1 MKKIFSFAKKK
12 KGFSP
17 NSSDTGSVLSVGYE
31 IKEKDLSKIHKA
43 ASSGDLSKLKQLA
56 KKNDL
61 SQLDKENRTPL
72 HIACA
77 NGHVEI
83 VQFLVES
90 KAKLNL
96 CDNQNR
102 SPLMKA
108 VQCQQERCV
117 VTLLEHN
124 ADPNLVDINGNTAL
138 HLAALIPS
146 ISMAVQLL
154 EHEANVNAQN
164 KDGCTP
170 LTLAVTE
177 NHVEMAEFLL
187 KEGAD
192 MNAADQGERTSL
204 MIAACNGQI
213 SMVRLLLRYN
223 ADVTIKDEKGW
234 TSDDYA
240 VMNGHHACS
249 HLIIEHGTKG
259 KTQPSPSHFAS
270 AGKKPAAVLGS
281 PRHMAQAGPA
291 LGQPATDREEL
302 QLSGAAEA
310 GKVDED
316 DSQAE
321 SISRASRRGAGDS
334 WPSSDEDDLDFS
346 PKKTQKPNLKK
357 LMSASQKGRTDEG
370 GLSDVAFTSKPRGNS
385 QEEGESDSPEGQE
398 EEESDEED
406 EDEEDEVDE
415 EDEGDDDDEDDEEED
430 EDAEE
435 ESEEDEEVDEE
446 QDEEEEEEDDMEKDD
461 VAVAHIRNDGINDE
475 ELPRPVTA
483 GADAD
488 IEEEADVEQPLV
500 EGHDPHQSAAGTD
513 QAAVTEDQEPMENVF
528 RVKIRNDNG
537 NDHED
542 EGLSKNIINEADN
555 GTLGILDFGEDCVVS
570 AIRVESGYSDEE
582 EDHGNKENSDKDH
595 VEARSPQEPKV
606 LPQQNVGWNVQ
617 AEEPPFPD
625 MSWGDD
631 NNESDD
637 LAHSPEEPKDPP
649 LHTGLTLSG
658 KSPEEPVSPDVSRR
672 DEKDRVENSAKQK
685 FIGSMSPVL
694 AEPNLQ
700 KSSDKTL
707 LGKEMD
713 EPTSPVE
720 SWVEKKGVHV
730 RASGHSHDIS
740 ISGSHRK
747 PMTLPQKNVGTNLL
761 SKRRDQPSSPELSW
775 GDEKDEDNEGPTYND
790 EALEMQ
796 PAAVIES
803 KASDSWDSDEGNL
816 KSEHLQPAG
825 KVAEQQEYS
834 APVSLIVGHYEGP
847 YEPKEDSGKIAAG
860 SSKANEERVES
871 PCMSAEKQ
879 SESDIDWGD
888 EISNHEQL
896 PQTAIDDVELDPP
909 LGEDLEGLMVR
920 ATEDKRATNLK
931 IYNAGAS
938 KDGISTEDDEED
950 EDEEDDDDE
959 ETKEDENEENKNI
972 EVPDINT
979 NAQDGQKSHGASV
992 KQKSEPSKDV
1002 KRDFLSELGLEGG
1015 EEEEDSPWDSESG
1028 SDSPGKL
1035 QGVAHTPVKAHKV
1048 MASISEEKNE
1058 DPFYIPSFLRGSRH
1072 CRMANLE
1079 IPRRLVRTGD
1089 LSAPDL
1095 QDGGLEK
1102 KPVLKAQ
1109 PAPVLPKPAEP
1120 KDDAVKNKDLM
1131 EELGLD
1137 DADDLE
1143 DASDWD
1149 TASTASRTIA
1159 GRKLASPSGEE
1170 PGERPPA
1177 AQSKAQG
1184 PPSPTARTPPLPS
1197 PRSSNPS
1204 TTLQPQPHPRA
1215 RRLLP
1220 AKAES
1225 EEESDWDSESGT
1237 PASSPRK
1244 TGKLQPNLPEDKAI
1258 SKPDILPHPRQLSPE
1273 DGGSRGSVES
1283 KEEPHKERHAVDT
1296 SGLDV
1301 SNPTHVTPGE
1311 SHSRST
1317 QEEEGTRTGDKASE
1331 PWEKRYEKIWVEIEK
1346 REVKSQFKSV
1356 AAELKEKF
1364 GETQKDAGGP
1374 TLDAGSGED
1383 EDEHG
1388 EGDAPFRTAEE
1399 ESSEEEEIIRPAAR
1413 AKSLVLLP
1421 IPEQRESG
1429 LEDSATEPAESPQSE
1444 RRARR
1449 KSGSPQDPCSA
1460 ESSQRGEPDRITEKQ
1475 ENKQFPALRLPGSDL
1490 KDSDTDLDVD
1500 AGNCGKRK
1508 KELDSEESS
1517 IGEPKLK
1524 LHPSKES
1531 KLCASAQ
1538 RTHNETEAEAEDSE
1552 PSPSPSLHTN
1562 PSASLRYSDE
1572 ELEEDRH
1579 RFQREVGKLRVALLD
1594 LEKEKAQLRKE
1605 VGTEKKSIISEVQRP
1620 GGLWDGEGSSRQS
1633 VQESQVVKPPQ
1644 TSRKQQLSEKGNGVT
1659 PKDKTREGLPQRDSP
1674 KSPKSGST
1682 ASKQE
1687 GDGVNTG
1694 ERNAQRPPP
1703 RPRQAAHANGDPL
1716 SVFDDSTVSETSE
1729 DDGRSAA
1736 AGNRGNKEASE
1747 REMADDL
1754 DELTQSSDTP
1764 TEDEVSPTSG
1774 YRNASL
1780 LIQQLDS
1787 SSVDSVSM
1795 VKLQNMFHEYERT
1808 IQRERGRYSL
1818 LADKVSRLEKDR
1830 AELRRALEETR
1841 EGRSVLERRQVE
1853 LETDLNNLKFALKQE
1868 QEKHRNA
1875 AMLYDKSREQ
1885 LRKKEEQQR
1894 AEAEE
1899 RQRTELAMRNLEL
1912 EMRALVNN
1920 MKQLEEDRNEA
1931 QRMLNQERSAR
1942 ALQEGVLSSHL
1953 RKQKEIEEEN
1963 RRNFNKSSE
1972 AMSQLSEASDREKEL
1987 MQQSRGLQEEVT
1999 SLQMELEH
2007 ARSHSR
2013 QEEGRLSEES
2023 EALRERL
2030 EDVRRDL
2037 KLSEE
2042 ALAQTVFQCN
2052 SQLSGLKAE
2061 ASVAAA
2067 KLEHERQA
2075 REKLEA
2081 EAESARAR
2089 LASALQEVERSQA
2102 GLAEAERAL
2111 QRERDER
2118 QRAREKL
2125 DAEAAAQ
2132 RDAIHGLSQRLGKAE
2147 AKANGLENE
2156 CHRSALA
2163 LTEKTLLLETAER
2176 EREQALA
2183 RLAER
2188 DAALLAEREQ
2198 RSKAAARQEALQERL
2213 GQAQSEN
2220 MLLRQQ
2226 LEEAHSRGA
2235 VKERAVSDAQERFGD
2250 MLAKLR
2256 SDSEERVHMVEERSR
2271 ELAEKNTEL
2280 REQVRKQEQ
2289 ENAEREAKLRQLQQE
2304 LADSLK
2310 KLSMSE
2316 ASLEVNTRYRSD
2328 LEDEKLRLQKEM
2340 DRLKGK
2346 LQESEEQFVQSE
2358 RRLHSLKSTLDDKER
2373 EIIASSQK
2381 LQEVLS
2387 ASTAAEKTIKQLE
2400 EAVQRLEIEN
2410 ARLEAAAKQQTNR
2423 IEVLQKGV
2431 QEAALPSD
2439 SSPGGMVRNRLEGL
2453 VTDLQ
2458 GAKINLEDQLSR
2470 EVQKQSVLSHNAQ
2483 GSHQLWEEELKSR
2496 SRLGL
2501 RLAELEKEKEDLST
2515 QMDIERKKV
2524 KKIAEQKK
2532 SVDVRL
2538 EQEMKRNTDLQK
2550 EMLRTLVKTAKK
2562 KLREQDSGDVA
2573 SPLSSLRGEM
2583 GHRQMDADAAVGRM
2597 KVDELSL
2604 QLEKEAL
2611 KCSRLEAVNGELKE
2625 QLSSLRSLSKSHER
2639 LERSKRQLEEEVSG
2653 LRRQMETSMMDQSQA
2668 EQYRRE
2674 TEERA
2679 RQEIRHKLE
2688 EVNLF
2693 LQTQAAS
2700 QEALEQIKA
2709 ANEASL
2715 RSQLEQRVRDLDSE
2729 LSRLRTSQQDSL
2741 SQRDSTKTELER
2753 YRELYAEELRLRK
2766 SLGAKLE
2773 RSNERLAEA
2782 NGRLLSERQ
2791 RSKSLIT
2798 SGIVNGGL
2806 AGPSL
2811 DMGPLGSV
2819 GAYGATL
2826 GPLNRSLSLGGS
2838 FLSPVGEGH
2847 NSRVEAYLA
2856 KMQSELE
2863 KNISKELDHAAAE
2876 LEGGSARLSPV
2887 GSAAGSQKTLN
2898 VDQDPVT
2905 RATQQYLE
2913 VLKKNYMI

>member
-1283 KEEPHKERHAVDT
+1283 KEEPHK
-1296 SGLDV
+1296 
-1301 SNPTHVTPGE
+1301 
-1311 SHSRST
+1311 
-1317 QEEEGTRTGDKASE
+1317 
-1331 PWEKRYEKIWVEIEK
+1331 
-1346 REVKSQFKSV
+1346 
-1356 AAELKEKF
+1356 
-1364 GETQKDAGGP
+1364 
-1374 TLDAGSGED
+1374 
-1383 EDEHG
+1383 
-1388 EGDAPFRTAEE
+1388 
-1399 ESSEEEEIIRPAAR
+1399 
-1413 AKSLVLLP
+1413 
-1421 IPEQRESG
+1421 
-1429 LEDSATEPAESPQSE
+1429 
-1444 RRARR
+1444 
-1449 KSGSPQDPCSA
+1449 
-1460 ESSQRGEPDRITEKQ
+1460 
-1475 ENKQFPALRLPGSDL
+1475 
-1490 KDSDTDLDVD
+1490 
-1500 AGNCGKRK
+1500 
-1508 KELDSEESS
+1508 
-1517 IGEPKLK
+1517 
-1524 LHPSKES
+1524 
-1531 KLCASAQ
+1531 
-1538 RTHNETEAEAEDSE
+1538 
-1552 PSPSPSLHTN
+1552 
-1562 PSASLRYSDE
+1562 
-1572 ELEEDRH
+1572 
-1579 RFQREVGKLRVALLD
+1579 
-1594 LEKEKAQLRKE
+1594 

-2550 EMLRTLVKTAKK
+2550 EMYRLRTLVKTAKK

>member
-192 MNAADQGERTSL
+192 VNAADQGERTSL

-270 AGKKPAAVLGS
+270 TGKKPAAVLGS

-357 LMSASQKGRTDEG
+357 LMSASQKGRTDVIA
-370 GLSDVAFTSKPRGNS
+370 DVDRSSSES
-385 QEEGESDSPEGQE
+385 QSEQESEGEAKRNSSLP
-398 EEESDEED
+398 
-406 EDEEDEVDE
+406 
-415 EDEGDDDDEDDEEED
+415 
-430 EDAEE
+430 
-435 ESEEDEEVDEE
+435 
-446 QDEEEEEEDDMEKDD
+446 
-461 VAVAHIRNDGINDE
+461 VA
-475 ELPRPVTA
+475 LPPTIA
-483 GADAD
+483 
-488 IEEEADVEQPLV
+488 
-500 EGHDPHQSAAGTD
+500 
-513 QAAVTEDQEPMENVF
+513 
-528 RVKIRNDNG
+528 
-537 NDHED
+537 
-542 EGLSKNIINEADN
+542 
-555 GTLGILDFGEDCVVS
+555 
-570 AIRVESGYSDEE
+570 
-582 EDHGNKENSDKDH
+582 
-595 VEARSPQEPKV
+595 
-606 LPQQNVGWNVQ
+606 LPNP
-617 AEEPPFPD
+617 A
-625 MSWGDD
+625 
-631 NNESDD
+631 
-637 LAHSPEEPKDPP
+637 
-649 LHTGLTLSG
+649 
-658 KSPEEPVSPDVSRR
+658 
-672 DEKDRVENSAKQK
+672 
-685 FIGSMSPVL
+685 
-694 AEPNLQ
+694 
-700 KSSDKTL
+700 SS
-707 LGKEMD
+707 
-713 EPTSPVE
+713 
-720 SWVEKKGVHV
+720 
-730 RASGHSHDIS
+730 
-740 ISGSHRK
+740 
-747 PMTLPQKNVGTNLL
+747 
-761 SKRRDQPSSPELSW
+761 SSPSFC
-775 GDEKDEDNEGPTYND
+775 KP
-790 EALEMQ
+790 
-796 PAAVIES
+796 
-803 KASDSWDSDEGNL
+803 
-816 KSEHLQPAG
+816 
-825 KVAEQQEYS
+825 
-834 APVSLIVGHYEGP
+834 
-847 YEPKEDSGKIAAG
+847 
-860 SSKANEERVES
+860 
-871 PCMSAEKQ
+871 
-879 SESDIDWGD
+879 
-888 EISNHEQL
+888 
-896 PQTAIDDVELDPP
+896 PQATSTPP
-909 LGEDLEGLMVR
+909 SHC
-920 ATEDKRATNLK
+920 K
-931 IYNAGAS
+931 

-950 EDEEDDDDE
+950 EDEEEDDDDDDDE
-959 ETKEDENEENKNI
+959 ETKEDENEENKSR

-992 KQKSEPSKDV
+992 KQKSNPKDV

-1170 PGERPPA
+1170 PGERLPA

-1204 TTLQPQPHPRA
+1204 ATLQPQPHPRA

-1220 AKAES
+1220 ATAES

-1364 GETQKDAGGP
+1364 GETQKDAGEP
-1374 TLDAGSGED
+1374 TLNAGSGED

-1449 KSGSPQDPCSA
+1449 QSGSPQDPCSA

-1500 AGNCGKRK
+1500 AGNCRERK

-1517 IGEPKLK
+1517 ISEPKLK

-1674 KSPKSGST
+1674 KSPKSGSA

-1694 ERNAQRPPP
+1694 ERSAQRPPP

-1716 SVFDDSTVSETSE
+1716 SVFDDSTVSDASE

-1972 AMSQLSEASDREKEL
+1972 AMSQLSEASDREREL

-1999 SLQMELEH
+1999 SLQMELER

-2102 GLAEAERAL
+2102 GRAEAERAL

-2132 RDAIHGLSQRLGKAE
+2132 RDAVHGLSQRLGKAE

-2358 RRLHSLKSTLDDKER
+2358 RRVHSLKSTLDDKER

-2410 ARLEAAAKQQTNR
+2410 ARLEAGAKQQTNR
-2423 IEVLQKGV
+2423 IEVLQKGA
-2431 QEAALPSD
+2431 QEAAL
-2439 SSPGGMVRNRLEGL
+2439 VRNRLEGL

-2550 EMLRTLVKTAKK
+2550 EMYRLRTLVKTAKK

-2741 SQRDSTKTELER
+2741 SQRESTKTELER
-2753 YRELYAEELRLRK
+2753 YRELYGEELRLRK

-2838 FLSPVGEGH
+2838 FLNPVGEGH

>member
-192 MNAADQGERTSL
+192 VNAADQGERTSL

-259 KTQPSPSHFAS
+259 KTQPSPSHFPS
-270 AGKKPAAVLGS
+270 AGKKPAAILGS

-357 LMSASQKGRTDEG
+357 LMSASQKGRTDVIA
-370 GLSDVAFTSKPRGNS
+370 DVDRSSSES
-385 QEEGESDSPEGQE
+385 QSEQESEGEAKRNSSLP
-398 EEESDEED
+398 
-406 EDEEDEVDE
+406 
-415 EDEGDDDDEDDEEED
+415 
-430 EDAEE
+430 
-435 ESEEDEEVDEE
+435 
-446 QDEEEEEEDDMEKDD
+446 
-461 VAVAHIRNDGINDE
+461 VA
-475 ELPRPVTA
+475 LPPTIA
-483 GADAD
+483 
-488 IEEEADVEQPLV
+488 
-500 EGHDPHQSAAGTD
+500 
-513 QAAVTEDQEPMENVF
+513 
-528 RVKIRNDNG
+528 
-537 NDHED
+537 
-542 EGLSKNIINEADN
+542 
-555 GTLGILDFGEDCVVS
+555 
-570 AIRVESGYSDEE
+570 
-582 EDHGNKENSDKDH
+582 
-595 VEARSPQEPKV
+595 
-606 LPQQNVGWNVQ
+606 LPNP
-617 AEEPPFPD
+617 A
-625 MSWGDD
+625 
-631 NNESDD
+631 
-637 LAHSPEEPKDPP
+637 
-649 LHTGLTLSG
+649 
-658 KSPEEPVSPDVSRR
+658 
-672 DEKDRVENSAKQK
+672 
-685 FIGSMSPVL
+685 
-694 AEPNLQ
+694 
-700 KSSDKTL
+700 SS
-707 LGKEMD
+707 
-713 EPTSPVE
+713 
-720 SWVEKKGVHV
+720 
-730 RASGHSHDIS
+730 
-740 ISGSHRK
+740 
-747 PMTLPQKNVGTNLL
+747 
-761 SKRRDQPSSPELSW
+761 SSPSFC
-775 GDEKDEDNEGPTYND
+775 KP
-790 EALEMQ
+790 
-796 PAAVIES
+796 
-803 KASDSWDSDEGNL
+803 
-816 KSEHLQPAG
+816 
-825 KVAEQQEYS
+825 
-834 APVSLIVGHYEGP
+834 
-847 YEPKEDSGKIAAG
+847 
-860 SSKANEERVES
+860 
-871 PCMSAEKQ
+871 
-879 SESDIDWGD
+879 
-888 EISNHEQL
+888 
-896 PQTAIDDVELDPP
+896 PQATSTPP
-909 LGEDLEGLMVR
+909 SHC
-920 ATEDKRATNLK
+920 K
-931 IYNAGAS
+931 

-950 EDEEDDDDE
+950 EDEEEDDDDDDDE
-959 ETKEDENEENKNI
+959 ETKEDENEENKMN
-972 EVPDINT
+972 P
-979 NAQDGQKSHGASV
+979 
-992 KQKSEPSKDV
+992 KDV

-1058 DPFYIPSFLRGSRH
+1058 
-1072 CRMANLE
+1072 
-1079 IPRRLVRTGD
+1079 
-1089 LSAPDL
+1089 DL

-1204 TTLQPQPHPRA
+1204 ATLQPQPHPRA

-1364 GETQKDAGGP
+1364 GETQKDAGEP

-1449 KSGSPQDPCSA
+1449 QSGSPQDPCSA

-1674 KSPKSGST
+1674 KSPKSGSV

-1687 GDGVNTG
+1687 GDGVNPG

-1716 SVFDDSTVSETSE
+1716 SVFDDSTVSEASE

-1972 AMSQLSEASDREKEL
+1972 AMSQLSEASDREREL
-1987 MQQSRGLQEEVT
+1987 MQQSRGLQ
-1999 SLQMELEH
+1999 
-2007 ARSHSR
+2007 
-2013 QEEGRLSEES
+2013 EES

-2102 GLAEAERAL
+2102 GRAEAERAL

-2132 RDAIHGLSQRLGKAE
+2132 RDAVHGLSQRLGKAE

-2183 RLAER
+2183 RLAEPR
-2188 DAALLAEREQ
+2188 APPCWP
-2198 RSKAAARQEALQERL
+2198 SGSSAARRRPGRRRCRSGWAR
-2213 GQAQSEN
+2213 
-2220 MLLRQQ
+2220 R
-2226 LEEAHSRGA
+2226 
-2235 VKERAVSDAQERFGD
+2235 RARTCS
-2250 MLAKLR
+2250 
-2256 SDSEERVHMVEERSR
+2256 S
-2271 ELAEKNTEL
+2271 
-2280 REQVRKQEQ
+2280 
-2289 ENAEREAKLRQLQQE
+2289 
-2304 LADSLK
+2304 
-2310 KLSMSE
+2310 
-2316 ASLEVNTRYRSD
+2316 
-2328 LEDEKLRLQKEM
+2328 
-2340 DRLKGK
+2340 
-2346 LQESEEQFVQSE
+2346 
-2358 RRLHSLKSTLDDKER
+2358 
-2373 EIIASSQK
+2373 ASSWRRR
-2381 LQEVLS
+2381 
-2387 ASTAAEKTIKQLE
+2387 TAG
-2400 EAVQRLEIEN
+2400 
-2410 ARLEAAAKQQTNR
+2410 AR
-2423 IEVLQKGV
+2423 
-2431 QEAALPSD
+2431 
-2439 SSPGGMVRNRLEGL
+2439 
-2453 VTDLQ
+2453 
-2458 GAKINLEDQLSR
+2458 
-2470 EVQKQSVLSHNAQ
+2470 
-2483 GSHQLWEEELKSR
+2483 
-2496 SRLGL
+2496 
-2501 RLAELEKEKEDLST
+2501 
-2515 QMDIERKKV
+2515 
-2524 KKIAEQKK
+2524 
-2532 SVDVRL
+2532 
-2538 EQEMKRNTDLQK
+2538 
-2550 EMLRTLVKTAKK
+2550 
-2562 KLREQDSGDVA
+2562 
-2573 SPLSSLRGEM
+2573 
-2583 GHRQMDADAAVGRM
+2583 
-2597 KVDELSL
+2597 
-2604 QLEKEAL
+2604 
-2611 KCSRLEAVNGELKE
+2611 
-2625 QLSSLRSLSKSHER
+2625 
-2639 LERSKRQLEEEVSG
+2639 
-2653 LRRQMETSMMDQSQA
+2653 
-2668 EQYRRE
+2668 
-2674 TEERA
+2674 
-2679 RQEIRHKLE
+2679 
-2688 EVNLF
+2688 
-2693 LQTQAAS
+2693 
-2700 QEALEQIKA
+2700 
-2709 ANEASL
+2709 
-2715 RSQLEQRVRDLDSE
+2715 
-2729 LSRLRTSQQDSL
+2729 
-2741 SQRDSTKTELER
+2741 
-2753 YRELYAEELRLRK
+2753 
-2766 SLGAKLE
+2766 
-2773 RSNERLAEA
+2773 
-2782 NGRLLSERQ
+2782 
-2791 RSKSLIT
+2791 
-2798 SGIVNGGL
+2798 
-2806 AGPSL
+2806 
-2811 DMGPLGSV
+2811 
-2819 GAYGATL
+2819 
-2826 GPLNRSLSLGGS
+2826 
-2838 FLSPVGEGH
+2838 
-2847 NSRVEAYLA
+2847 
-2856 KMQSELE
+2856 
-2863 KNISKELDHAAAE
+2863 
-2876 LEGGSARLSPV
+2876 
-2887 GSAAGSQKTLN
+2887 
-2898 VDQDPVT
+2898 
-2905 RATQQYLE
+2905 
-2913 VLKKNYMI
+2913 

>member
-192 MNAADQGERTSL
+192 VNAADQGERTSL

-270 AGKKPAAVLGS
+270 TGKKPAAVLGS

-357 LMSASQKGRTDEG
+357 LMSASQKGRTDVIA
-370 GLSDVAFTSKPRGNS
+370 DVDRSSSES
-385 QEEGESDSPEGQE
+385 QSEQESEGEAKRNSSLP
-398 EEESDEED
+398 
-406 EDEEDEVDE
+406 
-415 EDEGDDDDEDDEEED
+415 
-430 EDAEE
+430 
-435 ESEEDEEVDEE
+435 
-446 QDEEEEEEDDMEKDD
+446 
-461 VAVAHIRNDGINDE
+461 VA
-475 ELPRPVTA
+475 LPPTIA
-483 GADAD
+483 
-488 IEEEADVEQPLV
+488 
-500 EGHDPHQSAAGTD
+500 
-513 QAAVTEDQEPMENVF
+513 
-528 RVKIRNDNG
+528 
-537 NDHED
+537 
-542 EGLSKNIINEADN
+542 
-555 GTLGILDFGEDCVVS
+555 
-570 AIRVESGYSDEE
+570 
-582 EDHGNKENSDKDH
+582 
-595 VEARSPQEPKV
+595 
-606 LPQQNVGWNVQ
+606 LPNP
-617 AEEPPFPD
+617 A
-625 MSWGDD
+625 
-631 NNESDD
+631 
-637 LAHSPEEPKDPP
+637 
-649 LHTGLTLSG
+649 
-658 KSPEEPVSPDVSRR
+658 
-672 DEKDRVENSAKQK
+672 
-685 FIGSMSPVL
+685 
-694 AEPNLQ
+694 
-700 KSSDKTL
+700 SS
-707 LGKEMD
+707 
-713 EPTSPVE
+713 
-720 SWVEKKGVHV
+720 
-730 RASGHSHDIS
+730 
-740 ISGSHRK
+740 
-747 PMTLPQKNVGTNLL
+747 
-761 SKRRDQPSSPELSW
+761 SSPSFC
-775 GDEKDEDNEGPTYND
+775 KP
-790 EALEMQ
+790 
-796 PAAVIES
+796 
-803 KASDSWDSDEGNL
+803 
-816 KSEHLQPAG
+816 
-825 KVAEQQEYS
+825 
-834 APVSLIVGHYEGP
+834 
-847 YEPKEDSGKIAAG
+847 
-860 SSKANEERVES
+860 
-871 PCMSAEKQ
+871 
-879 SESDIDWGD
+879 
-888 EISNHEQL
+888 
-896 PQTAIDDVELDPP
+896 PQATSTPP
-909 LGEDLEGLMVR
+909 SHC
-920 ATEDKRATNLK
+920 K
-931 IYNAGAS
+931 

-950 EDEEDDDDE
+950 EDEEEDDDDDDDE
-959 ETKEDENEENKNI
+959 ETKEDENEENKSR

-992 KQKSEPSKDV
+992 KQKSNPKDV

-1170 PGERPPA
+1170 PGERLPA

-1204 TTLQPQPHPRA
+1204 ATLQPQPHPRA

-1220 AKAES
+1220 ATAES

-1283 KEEPHKERHAVDT
+1283 KEEPHK
-1296 SGLDV
+1296 
-1301 SNPTHVTPGE
+1301 
-1311 SHSRST
+1311 
-1317 QEEEGTRTGDKASE
+1317 
-1331 PWEKRYEKIWVEIEK
+1331 
-1346 REVKSQFKSV
+1346 
-1356 AAELKEKF
+1356 
-1364 GETQKDAGGP
+1364 
-1374 TLDAGSGED
+1374 
-1383 EDEHG
+1383 
-1388 EGDAPFRTAEE
+1388 
-1399 ESSEEEEIIRPAAR
+1399 
-1413 AKSLVLLP
+1413 
-1421 IPEQRESG
+1421 
-1429 LEDSATEPAESPQSE
+1429 
-1444 RRARR
+1444 
-1449 KSGSPQDPCSA
+1449 
-1460 ESSQRGEPDRITEKQ
+1460 
-1475 ENKQFPALRLPGSDL
+1475 
-1490 KDSDTDLDVD
+1490 
-1500 AGNCGKRK
+1500 
-1508 KELDSEESS
+1508 
-1517 IGEPKLK
+1517 
-1524 LHPSKES
+1524 
-1531 KLCASAQ
+1531 
-1538 RTHNETEAEAEDSE
+1538 
-1552 PSPSPSLHTN
+1552 
-1562 PSASLRYSDE
+1562 
-1572 ELEEDRH
+1572 
-1579 RFQREVGKLRVALLD
+1579 
-1594 LEKEKAQLRKE
+1594 

-1674 KSPKSGST
+1674 KSPKSGSA

-1694 ERNAQRPPP
+1694 ERSAQRPPP

-1716 SVFDDSTVSETSE
+1716 SVFDDSTVSDASE

-1972 AMSQLSEASDREKEL
+1972 AMSQLSEASDREREL

-1999 SLQMELEH
+1999 SLQMELER

-2102 GLAEAERAL
+2102 GRAEAERAL

-2132 RDAIHGLSQRLGKAE
+2132 RDAVHGLSQRLGKAE

-2358 RRLHSLKSTLDDKER
+2358 RRVHSLKSTLDDKER

-2410 ARLEAAAKQQTNR
+2410 ARLEAGAKQQTNR
-2423 IEVLQKGV
+2423 IEVLQKGA

-2550 EMLRTLVKTAKK
+2550 EMYRLRTLVKTAKK

-2741 SQRDSTKTELER
+2741 SQRESTKTELER
-2753 YRELYAEELRLRK
+2753 YRELYGEELRLRK

-2838 FLSPVGEGH
+2838 FLNPVGEGH